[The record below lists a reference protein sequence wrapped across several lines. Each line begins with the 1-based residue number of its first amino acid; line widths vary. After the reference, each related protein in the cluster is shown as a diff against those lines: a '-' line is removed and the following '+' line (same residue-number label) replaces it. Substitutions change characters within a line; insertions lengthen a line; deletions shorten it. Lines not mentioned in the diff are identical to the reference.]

1 MAAYEL
7 TPVDEIG
14 VPLPIAPPEML
25 LPKNSP
31 EADWH
36 HHMHPRKDPRLDD
49 VGGFALRNARIQ
61 LSTYE
66 SHHHRYHREFFGPPI
81 PTTTEEKFG
90 LTVLLAAGYLPNG
103 VIDFR
108 KSKTFLRQMRPD
120 EKQRFWT
127 SGELRTASDTHI
139 RNFLT
144 DYTLAQDISH
154 VDDSMIDE
162 FLSTDDTERKRFLG
176 HWLLAQAIEKATEPI
191 SGLYQ
196 HALRKARVGADKP
209 TKVASLVA
217 VQLGNVRRRD
227 MLLPQL
233 EQKLVAA

>member
-1 MAAYEL
+1 MARYEF

-36 HHMHPRKDPRLDD
+36 HHMHPKRDPRLDD

-61 LSTYE
+61 LSSYDT
-66 SHHHRYHREFFGPPI
+66 HHNRYHREFFGPPI
-81 PTTTEEKFG
+81 PDTAEEKFG

-108 KSKTFLRQMRPD
+108 KRKTFFRQMRPD
-120 EKQRFWT
+120 EKQRFWA
-127 SGELRTASDTHI
+127 SGEMRIGSETHI

-144 DYTLAQDISH
+144 EYTLAQDISH
-154 VDDSMIDE
+154 VDDWTVDE
-162 FLSTDDTERKRFLG
+162 FLYTEDPERKRFLG

-191 SGLYQ
+191 SGLYE
-196 HALRKARVGADKP
+196 HALKKERLGADKP

-227 MLLPQL
+227 TLLPQL